1 MTTRRAG
8 GLRRAPERGL
18 KTKTHCLMPITFSW
32 ARKSIK
38 SVLTQCTSNY
48 FQNLKR
54 RNGIAFY
61 SHTGRAGGLRNFI
74 NYYKDY
80 SRKNV
85 DEESPAGIVIGV
97 TTREKVLLTLGEPDK
112 VYENES
118 EFWYIATKVKLIWG
132 VYGGSGG
139 EVRKTYNHVF
149 RFDRNGLVETLRLT
163 DKGESRKSP

>member
-1 MTTRRAG
+1 MWYHTILFTG
-8 GLRRAPERGL
+8 FILITCSLSG
-18 KTKTHCLMPITFSW
+18 CLILPT
-32 ARKSIK
+32 
-38 SVLTQCTSNY
+38 
-48 FQNLKR
+48 
-54 RNGIAFY
+54 
-61 SHTGRAGGLRNFI
+61 

-139 EVRKTYNHVF
+139 EYRKAYNHVF
-149 RFDRNGLVETLRLT
+149 RFDRNGLVESLRL
-163 DKGESRKSP
+163 GPYAEMRNN